1 MEAFLQK
8 VVALGICV
16 WWIYFAVFWVIL
28 TILMALSLVG
38 FVMLVFEVL
47 HLSPIIL
54 AWPAIG
60 VVGVVVVGIL
70 INAAKDEAAPRVQT
84 LEERLE
90 EKRAADQ
97 ARFNEWCKSRGL

>member
-16 WWIYFAVFWVIL
+16 WWIYFAVFLVIL

-54 AWPAIG
+54 AWLALG
-60 VVGVVVVGIL
+60 VGGFVVVSGL
-70 INAAKDEAAPRVQT
+70 IGAAKDEAAPRVPT
-84 LEERLE
+84 AE
-90 EKRAADQ
+90 EKLAADQ